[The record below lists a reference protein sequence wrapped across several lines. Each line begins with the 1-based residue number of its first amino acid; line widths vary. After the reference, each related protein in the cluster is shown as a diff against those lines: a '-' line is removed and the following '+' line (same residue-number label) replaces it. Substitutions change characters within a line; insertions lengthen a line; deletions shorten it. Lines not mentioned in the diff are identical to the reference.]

1 MRSPTST
8 QQWPPTG
15 RGSWRSRAVNGYLSR
30 VSHPL
35 MTAAG
40 LGGAVPPARLISAMR
55 PGLNRSLAAMS
66 PAPAGT
72 RVAAVRDVFA
82 ADDHE
87 GVRGGRVLG
96 EWVSAHAGPAHPS
109 STDQPIIYYL
119 HGSGYVVCSARTHR
133 GLVARLSRRTGWSA
147 FSLDYRLG
155 PEYVFPAAGDDA
167 IRGYH
172 WLLAAG
178 FRADRIVVAGDSAG
192 GHLAADLLADNH
204 RTGAPQPAGVVMF
217 SPLYDPTFSLAVASQ
232 LRGVRDPIIDA
243 VAAQRILRLYTG
255 SADPDHRRMR
265 IALHREMALPPT
277 LIQVGGLEVMGDD
290 ARAMHRALR
299 SAGAE
304 VTLQEWPDQGHVFQM
319 FPRFSRESG
328 RALGLA
334 ADFMTGLP
342 SAGRTP
348 TSDSRPPRRPA

>member
-1 MRSPTST
+1 MRTPTSE
-8 QQWPPTG
+8 QWWPPSE
-15 RGSWRSRAVNGYLSR
+15 RGSWRSRAINGYLSR

-40 LGGAVPPARLISAMR
+40 LGGAVPPAALISAMR
-55 PGLNRSLAAMS
+55 PGVNRSLVAMS
-66 PAPAGT
+66 PAPSGT
-72 RVAAVRDVFA
+72 TVESVRDVFY
-82 ADDHE
+82 D
-87 GVRGGRVLG
+87 GGRVRPGRVRG
-96 EWVSAHAGPAHPS
+96 EWVGAHAGPARPA
-109 STDQPIIYYL
+109 TAERTIIYYL

-167 IRGYH
+167 IRGYR

-178 FRADRIVVAGDSAG
+178 FRAERIVVAGDSAG

-204 RTGAPQPAGVVMF
+204 RTGTPQPAGVVMF
-217 SPLYDPTFSLAVASQ
+217 SPLYDPTFELAVASQ

-255 SADPDHRRMR
+255 SAEPDHPRMR
-265 IALHREMALPPT
+265 IALNTEMTLPPT
-277 LIQVGGLEVMGDD
+277 LIQVGALEVMGDD
-290 ARAMHRALR
+290 ARAMYREFRA
-299 SAGAE
+299 AGAD
-304 VTLQEWPDQGHVFQM
+304 VRLQEWPDQGHVFQM

-328 RALGLA
+328 RAVGLA

-342 SAGRTP
+342 LPAAV
-348 TSDSRPPRRPA
+348 RPRNAV